1 MMGAQIRHDLMA
13 TKCFIVRS
21 GKGKRGMTMIFYFTG
36 TGNSLYAAQYLS
48 HKLDE
53 SLISIA
59 AELNSGKPL
68 EFNLSPDEKV
78 GFVYPVYAW
87 QPPYMVI
94 NFVKALKFK
103 TYHNNYL
110 FSVSTCGDEEGYT
123 TRVLNK
129 SLRRKGLKLN
139 SAFSLVMPNN
149 YMIGSYNLDS
159 EAEVEKKLTAAEDR
173 LAEIS
178 SAIKTKQDCLFD
190 TVIGSQAFKKSYI
203 TNYFFKK
210 SAMDTKKF
218 HATDNCTACG
228 LCAEICNTKNIVVD
242 SKPLWGNNCV
252 QCFACINRCPE
263 AAIQY
268 GKQTQ
273 LKGRYINPKC
283 KFPD

>member
-1 MMGAQIRHDLMA
+1 
-13 TKCFIVRS
+13 
-21 GKGKRGMTMIFYFTG
+21 MIFYFTG
-36 TGNSLYAAQYLS
+36 TGNSLYAAQHLN
-48 HKLDE
+48 HELDE
-53 SLISIA
+53 PLISIA
-59 AELNSGKPL
+59 AELNSGKSL
-68 EFNLSPDEKV
+68 EFGLSPDEKV

-94 NFVKALKFK
+94 DFVKALKLK
-103 TYHNNYL
+103 NYRNNYL

-129 SLRRKGLKLN
+129 SLSRKGLKLN

-159 EAEVEKKLTAAEDR
+159 EAEVEEKLADAEDR

-178 SAIKTKQDCLFD
+178 SAIKTKQDHLFD

-203 TNYFFKK
+203 INYFFKK
-210 SAMDTKKF
+210 YAMDTKKF
-218 HATDNCTACG
+218 YATDNCNACG
-228 LCAEICNTKNIVVD
+228 LCSEICNTNNITVEG
-242 SKPLWGNNCV
+242 KPAWGNICV

-268 GKQTQ
+268 GNHTQT
-273 LKGRYINPKC
+273 KGRYFNPKC
-283 KFPD
+283 KFPE